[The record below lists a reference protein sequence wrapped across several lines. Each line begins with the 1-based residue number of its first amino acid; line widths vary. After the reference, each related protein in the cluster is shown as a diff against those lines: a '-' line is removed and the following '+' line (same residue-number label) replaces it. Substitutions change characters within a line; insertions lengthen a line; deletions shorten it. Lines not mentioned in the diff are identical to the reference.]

1 MKDMANSGRR
11 AIRIFLDTN
20 ILLDYLYFRGE
31 EALAVEHIFDA
42 CISGSVDCCIAAH
55 ALTDLFYII
64 RKDFSASDR
73 KQIVLNLCSICDVQ
87 DISSQTIE
95 KAISANYS
103 DDLEDSLQMQ
113 CALESGSEILLTRD
127 KCGFGKSP
135 VKVMLPHEIIKQLK
149 L

>member
-1 MKDMANSGRR
+1 MMEMK
-11 AIRIFLDTN
+11 IFLDTN

-31 EALAVEHIFDA
+31 EALTVEHIFDA
-42 CISGSVDCCIAAH
+42 CIAGTVDCCIAAH
-55 ALTDLFYII
+55 SLTDMFYII
-64 RKDFSASDR
+64 RKDFSSSDR

-87 DISSQTIE
+87 EISRQTIE

-127 KCGFGKSP
+127 KSGFGKSP
-135 VKVMLPHEIIKQLK
+135 VKVMLPHELIKQLK